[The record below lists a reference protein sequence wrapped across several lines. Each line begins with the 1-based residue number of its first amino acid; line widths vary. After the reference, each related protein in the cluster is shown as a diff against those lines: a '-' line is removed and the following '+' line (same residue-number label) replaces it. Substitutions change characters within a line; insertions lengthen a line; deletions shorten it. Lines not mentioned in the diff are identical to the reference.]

1 MDTATAVTVAGPQR
15 TTLLGQVGRFAVVG
29 LVCTVV
35 HLGLFTIF
43 HRWWDSQVANLV
55 ALVLATLV
63 NTMLNRSWTFRSARR
78 GNWVRQQAQ
87 ALGVFLLTWAATSGG
102 LALLES
108 GWPNAPVWGKVLAL
122 AAATALSTVVRF
134 VAMRRWIVAAAA

>member
-55 ALVLATLV
+55 ALV
-63 NTMLNRSWTFRSARR
+63 SWTFRSARR

-134 VAMRRWIVAAAA
+134 VAMRRWIFAAAA